1 VSAAVVVAM
10 LMAGMMY
17 FWKMESYR
25 SARQV
30 NFNTSEFAKPLLLN
44 WETLVASK

>member
-17 FWKMESYR
+17 FWKMESLDLPGT
-25 SARQV
+25 SI
-30 NFNTSEFAKPLLLN
+30 FHISEFAKPFLLN
-44 WETLVASK
+44 TLA